1 MKFYNYDNGK
11 IIHNKQM
18 GWVIHSYV
26 VESERDYNDV
36 DDIYNIC
43 DNVALLY
50 MWNKLE
56 PKEGEFYFDELD
68 KAIRKCIENNKFIHL
83 RISTDPMIYNGSN
96 GVPDWVFENYD
107 IKFQTR
113 TDYGVE
119 MKYPDYLNPIYL
131 EKMSNFLKVMANRY
145 GHIEQILQI
154 DLRGY
159 GEWGEWHSGYM
170 HSNRAEHNEALRKII
185 KVWCDAFKE
194 TKIPLAISSTY
205 EWRADLPL
213 VLHAPKSFEEY
224 KYFQGFDYALKFDNV
239 TFRRDGVGG
248 AVRKFDMQLMEEYH
262 FNGKHPMTAEY
273 FIAYLRSKE
282 NIDGVRGYHIEDA
295 IEEALQLHPN
305 YMMLPWD
312 SVAFYNERQDLVKYG
327 LKRMGFRLIPEIIEI
342 DEVNPNSYIS
352 IRQKWVNNAVGKLC
366 GMHKLI
372 IKLIDEN
379 GNSTS
384 TLDET
389 FETYKILNERPY
401 NITTNVSTMN
411 LTGNVSLYI
420 GIVDEDGRFI
430 NLPLDIKFE
439 NLYKVG
445 EFQI

>member
-1 MKFYNYDNGK
+1 MKIYNKDNDK
-11 IIHNKQM
+11 VIHNRQM
-18 GWVIHSYV
+18 GWVIHTYV
-26 VESERDYNDV
+26 IEEERDYNEV
-36 DDIYNIC
+36 DDIYNMC

-56 PKEGEFYFDELD
+56 PKEGEFHFELLD
-68 KAIRKCIENNKFIHL
+68 KAIEKCIKNNKNIHL

-96 GVPDWVFENYD
+96 GVPEWVFEKYD
-107 IKFQTR
+107 IKYQTR
-113 TDYGVE
+113 SDYGVE

-131 EKMSNFLKVMANRY
+131 EKMSNFLKAMAKRY

-170 HSNRAEHNEALRKII
+170 HANRAEHNEALRKII
-185 KVWCDAFKE
+185 KVWCDAFKDS
-194 TKIPLAISSTY
+194 KIPLAISSTY

-213 VLHAPKSFEEY
+213 RLHAPKSFEEY

-273 FIAYLRSKE
+273 FTAYLKSKE
-282 NIDGVRGYHIEDA
+282 NEDGVRGYHIEDA

-312 SVAFYNERQDLVKYG
+312 SVAFYNERQDLVEYG
-327 LKRMGFRLIPEIIEI
+327 LKKMGFRLLPEVIEI
-342 DEVNPNSYIS
+342 EEINKDSYIS
-352 IRQKWVNNAVGKLC
+352 LKQTWVNNAVGKLC
-366 GMHKLI
+366 GKHNLV
-372 IKLIDEN
+372 IKLVDEQGNITKCID
-379 GNSTS
+379 
-384 TLDET
+384 DT
-389 FETYKILNERPY
+389 FESDKILNEKPY
-401 NITTNVSTMN
+401 YITSNISTNKLSGKVSIYM
-411 LTGNVSLYI
+411 
-420 GIVDEDGRFI
+420 GIIDEKGRYI
-430 NLPLDIKFE
+430 NLPLDQKDD

-445 EFQI
+445 EFNI